1 MAEYIVDVRERG
13 EITIPKKLREK
24 YNLTEKTEVRLIPK
38 VEGILI
44 KPKVENPVGQLKGLA
59 KNVWPEN
66 VSSVDLIKE
75 LRKRA
80 KRRSM
85 NPSRR
90 RS

>member
-1 MAEYIVDVRERG
+1 LTEHIADVRERG
-13 EITIPKKLREK
+13 EITIPKELREK
-24 YNLTEKTEVRLIPK
+24 YRLTKKTEVKLIPRA
-38 VEGILI
+38 EGILI

-80 KRRSM
+80 HFEAKGKV
-85 NPSRR
+85 
-90 RS
+90 